1 MGDTH
6 DLVKEA
12 GKGMSMEG
20 PSSMRRPVIKPGL
33 ITLLCAVGLQG
44 AASVVVAGPLP
55 LDVIGLYVTDAK
67 PVSAGKDYR
76 VNDTITLPGGTTVI
90 VSKTSADNGVAEVS
104 IGQPVMHACRPKE
117 AVLAQA
123 SSGAGTGVSF
133 SLSWLTP
140 TGYGTHLLSRCYAGP
155 AMTVKRSDTDASKQV
170 GFDADGSLDTKAI
183 DSFTVAPDILR
194 NYATYNS
201 GVTPRIALWNDQG
214 GGSNDALQPAALQR
228 PTITADRMH
237 GNSRAIMFDAHGGV
251 GDWDP
256 ALTFLN
262 LPSGVALSAN
272 HFTMAVIAE
281 ATSAFIPPGFVTVGA
296 VTGVNAGLQ
305 FGRYG
310 SKTMA
315 CDGAGDNAAA
325 AVVPTE
331 TPAVIVCTADA
342 HGKTI
347 DMLGTTATTPGG
359 NDFRVAGGA
368 LGHSADKRS
377 GLVNI
382 SAAIVVPWPVDAATR
397 AALQASLNET
407 FAIAPQTNGVI
418 VVLGDS
424 HSDGAGAPFQQGW
437 THQMMRQL
445 GRNDIQLVNAASYG
459 GQLSY
464 AVDQWQTYAQPNL
477 DASSGKNKI
486 VILQGGYNDQQSG
499 HTAPDIIATYK
510 RGAALAHAAGA
521 KAVCVTDVIRA
532 GATLTN
538 TTISAVNKAIRAPL
552 TECDAVIDWAK
563 VPAFNQQAGPYP
575 PPYFANDH
583 VHLTARG
590 QALQA
595 QIAAAV
601 VAGLLR

>member
-1 MGDTH
+1 
-6 DLVKEA
+6 
-12 GKGMSMEG
+12 MEG
-20 PSSMRRPVIKPGL
+20 PLSMPRPVKKPSS
-33 ITLLCAVGLQG
+33 ITLLCAIGVL
-44 AASVVVAGPLP
+44 AAAPVVVAAPLP
-55 LDVIGLYVTDAK
+55 LDVIGLYVTGAK
-67 PVSAGKDYR
+67 PVSGGKDYK
-76 VNDTITLPGGTTVI
+76 VNDTITLPGGATVI
-90 VSKTSADNGVAEVS
+90 VTKTSSDTGVAEVA
-104 IGQPVMHACRPKE
+104 IDQPILHACLPHE
-117 AVLAQA
+117 AVLAQT
-123 SSGAGTGVSF
+123 SSGAGTGASF
-133 SLSWLTP
+133 SLSLLTP
-140 TGYGTHLLSRCYAGP
+140 TGYGTHLLSSCYAGP
-155 AMTVKRSDTDASKQV
+155 ALTVKRSDTDAGKQI
-170 GFDADGSLDTKAI
+170 GFLADGSLDTNAI
-183 DSFTVAPDILR
+183 DRFTVAPDILR
-194 NYATYNS
+194 HYAAYNA
-201 GVTPRIALWNDQG
+201 GVTPRVSLWNDQG
-214 GGSNDALQPAALQR
+214 GGLNHAIQPTALER
-228 PTITADRMH
+228 PTLTADRMH
-237 GNSRAIMFDAHGGV
+237 GNSRAIMFDSHGGA
-251 GDWDP
+251 GEWDP
-256 ALTFLN
+256 AITFLS

-281 ATSAFIPPGFVTVGA
+281 ATSAFIPPAFITVGA
-296 VTGVNAGLQ
+296 VTGVNVGLQ

-310 SKTMA
+310 SKTTA

-331 TPAVIVCTADA
+331 TPAVIVCTADD

-347 DMLGTTATTPGG
+347 DMLGTSATTPGG
-359 NDFRVAGGA
+359 NGFRVAGGA
-368 LGHSADKRS
+368 MGQSVDKRS

-397 AALQASLNET
+397 AALEASLDET
-407 FAIAPQTNGVI
+407 FALAPQTNGVI

-437 THQMMRQL
+437 THQMMKQL
-445 GRNDIQLVNAASYG
+445 GRNDIQLVNAAIYG

-464 AVDQWQTYAQPNL
+464 GVDQWKKFAQPNL
-477 DASSGKNKI
+477 EASAGKNKI

-499 HTAPDIIATYK
+499 QTADDIIATYK
-510 RGAALAHAAGA
+510 RGAALAHTAGA

-538 TTISAVNKAIRAPL
+538 STIAAVNKAIRAPL
-552 TECDAVIDWAK
+552 NGCDAVIDWAK

-601 VAGLLR
+601 IAGLLH

>member
-1 MGDTH
+1 
-6 DLVKEA
+6 
-12 GKGMSMEG
+12 MEG
-20 PSSMRRPVIKPGL
+20 PLSMPRPVKKTRS
-33 ITLLCAVGLQG
+33 ITLLCAVAML
-44 AASVVVAGPLP
+44 AAAPVVVAAQLP
-55 LDVIGLYVTDAK
+55 LDVIGLYVTGAK
-67 PVSAGKDYR
+67 PVSGGKDYK
-76 VNDTITLPGGTTVI
+76 VNDTITLPGGATVI
-90 VSKTSADNGVAEVS
+90 VSKTASDTGVAEVA
-104 IGQPVMHACRPKE
+104 IAQPILHGCLPHE
-117 AVLAQA
+117 AVLAQT
-123 SSGAGTGVSF
+123 SSGAGTGASF
-133 SLSWLTP
+133 SLSLLTP
-140 TGYGTHLLSRCYAGP
+140 TGFGTHLLSSCYAGP
-155 AMTVKRSDTDASKQV
+155 ALTVKRSDTDAGKQV
-170 GFDADGSLDTKAI
+170 GFLADGSLDTNAI
-183 DSFTVAPDILR
+183 DRFTVGPDILR
-194 NYATYNS
+194 HYAAYNS
-201 GVTPRIALWNDQG
+201 GVTPRVSLWNDQG
-214 GGSNDALQPAALQR
+214 GGLNDAIQPTALER
-228 PTITADRMH
+228 PTLTADRMH
-237 GNSRAIMFDAHGGV
+237 GNSRAIMFDSHGGA
-251 GDWDP
+251 GEWDP
-256 ALTFLN
+256 AITFLS
-262 LPSGVALSAN
+262 LPSGVALGAN

-281 ATSAFIPPGFVTVGA
+281 ATSAFIPPAFITVGA
-296 VTGVNAGLQ
+296 VTGVNVGLQ

-347 DMLGTTATTPGG
+347 DMLGTSATTPGG
-359 NDFRVAGGA
+359 NGFRVAGGV
-368 LGHSADKRS
+368 LGHSVDKRS

-397 AALQASLNET
+397 AALEASLDET
-407 FAIAPQTNGVI
+407 FALSPQTNGVI

-437 THQMMRQL
+437 THQMMKQL
-445 GRNDIQLVNAASYG
+445 GRNDIQLVNAAIYG

-464 AVDQWQTYAQPNL
+464 AVDQWKKFAQPNL
-477 DASSGKNKI
+477 DASPGKNKI

-499 HTAPDIIATYK
+499 QTADDIIATYK
-510 RGAALAHAAGA
+510 RGAALAHTAGA

-538 TTISAVNKAIRAPL
+538 SNIAEVNKAIRAPL
-552 TECDAVIDWAK
+552 KGCDAVIDWAK
-563 VPAFNQQAGPYP
+563 VPAFNQLAGPYP

-601 VAGLLR
+601 IAGLLH